1 MGSTTTLR
9 CDTARTGT
17 NPDFTIN
24 ANPWRKYVSIDLGQT
39 TVGGNSYD
47 RTVRAGVLVVENWLF
62 NAGPHQG
69 ETRTLVLVATTTNEV
84 FCYSEGDLLE
94 NGAAATPLWQTP
106 LGVVPIVSQDTGGQF
121 SNIRPLLGVCGTP
134 VVDTASR
141 RMFVVAMWDDGSGTG
156 HYSIF
161 NLALDT
167 GSITASQEL
176 VDGAGPSPTTFN
188 GNLVDQRTA
197 INLVGGWLWF
207 GFGAFFAFDQGRY
220 YGWVVAVSPDDLTQ
234 QLFQPMISFNSS
246 NRWGVYAA
254 GVWGPGG
261 VAAADDG
268 SVFALTGNATQFA
281 PSDSTA
287 TNGSNTLTA
296 FGMDYWG
303 DAAWSNVNDPTAGPG
318 SLGDYFNGIVHV
330 GVDTSGSTPKLK
342 VQDWFQ
348 GSTFTQAE
356 NSGDFDF
363 GGSSPLVLPSINGRQ
378 FVAFVP
384 KDGDIFVLD
393 SQQLGNFTTPLTRQT
408 FANAFNAGGNDTKT
422 ALAFLQTP
430 DGRNILIVGA
440 DSNGPSLGGFAA
452 FELDATATPPT
463 LTKLWQA
470 PALLRDSFGSPSVI
484 ANPVPD
490 PSNPPS
496 PIGLAWVIDGDD
508 PGGSADLLQNCA
520 MRAYDVLS
528 GAIAYDSTVGNDIS
542 EQIPHFSPI
551 TSGGNSVF
559 AATSK
564 GFMGFTQFVQAAK
577 SLSFIVDRST
587 FGLDEVDSM
596 EKTSTSVASFGSA
609 YWIAV
614 SGVLP
619 SDIGLTSGNLM
630 SPPQK
635 PTVMVALSSLPGN
648 VSSAIT
654 NMLSAAQ
661 FTGPVIPQDPS
672 LPDQPQ
678 TFLFPYTIAFTGDQ
692 GFQAMKTASIGS
704 TLVTLTAAMP
714 GIASGASTQI
724 ELVTGE
730 NPFFV
735 DVNPQDPTQPTWLS
749 FDLRL
754 FKVTLA
760 PNAPPTMFSAPLPS
774 TAADAPAFIAE
785 AIKNLTM
792 GNGTTADGGSFEM
805 LTQDEV
811 LSALEFN
818 PTNSSGQ
825 LVFNFAIARVRLVG
839 KTTGPTPY
847 PVRVFFRLFQA
858 QNTVSN
864 FDTTTTYRF
873 ATDGTTHGRK
883 VPLLGVQNDA
893 NGSPEYVTIP
903 CFATPRI
910 NLTGPANMDG
920 QGDLPNA
927 YPITIVTPGVEVDS
941 YFGCWIDSNQ
951 TQAFLPKTPPAGMLD
966 GPWTNQWMNPSQDLQ
981 SIQQAITPFPHQC
994 LIAEIRYDDAP
1005 VVPNATSATS
1015 DKLAQ
1020 RNIAWI
1026 DAPNPGVDAS
1036 RRMSHPIQVR
1046 PTPRGIEHPDELMIF
1061 WGRTPAE
1068 SRAELYLPAL
1078 SAATIAGTTNRLYP
1092 KQHMR
1097 AADPHTVTFDAK
1109 GVSFV
1114 PLPAGTALAAGL
1126 LTVMLPPGIRK
1137 GDQYTI
1143 TVRQL
1148 TDAEVTVAPQPPAGR
1163 LPADRAARDVA
1174 AVARRWRRVAGA
1186 FQFIITVKTKE
1197 AILLNQERLLAT
1209 LRWIL
1214 LGMPKQKRWFPV
1226 LQRYI
1231 TYVAGVVGGSGGQP
1245 NQIEPSPTGWV
1256 PGMPKPLPAPP
1267 PHHPPHGGAV
1277 EEFTGKIQG
1286 LIYDR
1291 FGDFEGFVLETMTG
1305 AIHRIFSRERAVRD
1319 LAQHAQVERLR
1330 VHVVVERDHWRLR
1343 QMVVL

>member
-24 ANPWRKYVSIDLGQT
+24 ANPWRKYVSVDLGPA

-94 NGAAATPLWQTP
+94 KGAAATPLWQTP
-106 LGVVPIVSQDTGGQF
+106 LSVGVGPIVSLWNANSNPPY

-134 VVDTASR
+134 VVDTAKR
-141 RMFVVAMWDDGSGTG
+141 RMFVVAMWDDGTGTG

-161 NLALDT
+161 NIALDT
-167 GSITASQEL
+167 GNITAHEEL
-176 VDGAGPSPTTFN
+176 VHAGAQKFDASV
-188 GNLVDQRTA
+188 VDQRTA

-207 GFGAFFAFDQGRY
+207 GFGAFFAFDAKDY
-220 YGWVVAVSPDDLTQ
+220 YGWVVAVNPDNLTQ
-234 QLFQPMISFNSS
+234 QLFQPMISLNSS
-246 NRWGVYAA
+246 NSGIYA
-254 GVWGPGG
+254 GGIWGPGG
-261 VAAADDG
+261 VAAANDG
-268 SVFALTGNATQFA
+268 SVYALTGNATGVTQ
-281 PSDSTA
+281 
-287 TNGSNTLTA
+287 N
-296 FGMDYWG
+296 YWNSG
-303 DAAWSNVNDPTAGPG
+303 NISSAGPG
-318 SLGDYFNGIVHV
+318 SISDYFNAVV
-330 GVDTSGSTPKLK
+330 RVVVDTSGPTPQLT
-342 VQDWFQ
+342 VPHWFQ
-348 GSTFTQAE
+348 DSTITQVE
-356 NSGDFDF
+356 NAADWDF
-363 GGSSPLVLPSINGRQ
+363 GGSSPVVLPSIAGRQ
-378 FVAFVP
+378 LIAFVP
-384 KDGDIFVLD
+384 KDGNIYVLD
-393 SQQLGNFTTPLTRQT
+393 SQNLGNFDTPLTLQP
-408 FANAFNAGGNDTKT
+408 FADAFNAGANDLDTK
-422 ALAFLQTP
+422 AAIAFLQTP

-452 FELDATATPPT
+452 FELDAAATSPT

-470 PALLRDSFGSPSVI
+470 PSLLRDSFGSPSVI

-496 PIGLAWVIDGDD
+496 PIGLAWVIDGDGD
-508 PGGSADLLQNCA
+508 PTGNQNLLDNCA
-520 MRAYDVLS
+520 LRAYDVLT

-542 EQIPHFSPI
+542 KEEIPHFAPI

-559 AATSK
+559 VATSK
-564 GFMGFTQFVQAAK
+564 GFMGFTQFVPQPK
-577 SLSFIVDRST
+577 SLAFIVERST
-587 FGLDEVDSM
+587 FGMDEVDSL
-596 EKTSTSVASFGSA
+596 EPTSTSVASFGSA

-619 SDIGLTSGNLM
+619 SELGLSSGNLA
-630 SPPQK
+630 
-635 PTVMVALSSLPGN
+635 PTQQPVVTTALDPTLPHN
-648 VSSAIT
+648 VSVDIEA
-654 NMLSAAQ
+654 MLSAAQ
-661 FTGPVIPQDPS
+661 FTGSVVPQDPS

-678 TFLFPYTIAFTGDQ
+678 TFLFPYTIAFTGDK
-692 GFQAMKTASIGS
+692 GFQDMKGATPPIGS
-704 TLVTLTAAMP
+704 TLVTLSATMP

-730 NPFFV
+730 NPYFLN
-735 DVNPQDPTQPTWLS
+735 VNPKDPTQPTWLS

-760 PNAPPTMFSAPLPS
+760 PNAPPTMFGAQLPAS
-774 TAADAPAFIAE
+774 AADAPGFIAQ
-785 AIKNLTM
+785 AIANLNA
-792 GNGTTADGGSFEM
+792 GQGTTADGDSFETT
-805 LTQDEV
+805 LQTDEEV
-811 LSALEFN
+811 SALEFN
-818 PTNSSGQ
+818 STNSSTQ
-825 LVFNFAIARVRLVG
+825 LVFNFALARVRLVG

-873 ATDGTTHGRK
+873 ATDGTLHGRK
-883 VPLLGVQNDA
+883 VPRLGVQNDA
-893 NGSPEYVTIP
+893 HGNPEYVTIP
-903 CFATPRI
+903 CFASPRI
-910 NLTGPANMDG
+910 NLTGPAKMDD
-920 QGDLPNA
+920 QKDFPNA

-941 YFGCWIDSNQ
+941 YFGCWVDINQ
-951 TQAFLPKTPPAGMLD
+951 EQPFLPPTPPTGNYD
-966 GPWTNQWMNPSQDLQ
+966 GPWTSEWTTQMQNPSSMALQ
-981 SIQQAITPFPHQC
+981 SIRDAITHAPHQC
-994 LIAEIRYDDAP
+994 LIAEIRYEDAP
-1005 VVPNATSATS
+1005 VVPNATTATS

-1026 DAPNPGVDAS
+1026 DGPNPGVDAS

-1046 PTPRGIEHPDELMIF
+1046 PTPHGVKHPDELMIF
-1061 WGRTPAE
+1061 WGRTPAQ

-1078 SAATIAGTTNRLYP
+1078 SAATIASTANRLYP
-1092 KQHMR
+1092 SQHMR
-1097 AADPHTVTFDAK
+1097 AADPHTVTFDAR

-1137 GDQYTI
+1137 GEQYTI

-1148 TDAEVTVAPQPPAGR
+1148 SDAEATAAPQPPSTRLLAAGD
-1163 LPADRAARDVA
+1163 DRAVARDVA
-1174 AVARRWRRVAGA
+1174 AVARPRPWRHVAGA
-1186 FQFIITVKTKE
+1186 FQFIISVKTKE

-1214 LGMPKQKRWFPV
+1214 LGMPKHKRWFPV

-1245 NQIEPSPTGWV
+1245 DHIQPSPTGWV
-1256 PGMPKPLPAPP
+1256 PGMPKPLPAPL

-1291 FGDFEGFVLETMTG
+1291 FGDFEGFLFETTTG
-1305 AIHRIFSRERAVRD
+1305 AVHRIFSRERAVRD
-1319 LAQHAQVERLR
+1319 LAHHAQVERLR
-1330 VHVVVERDHWRLR
+1330 VHVAVERDHWRLR
-1343 QMVVL
+1343 QMFVL